1 MSRRSAPTGPTSASL
16 RVLLLLFV
24 GSGASALMY
33 EVIWFQLLQVI
44 IGSSAV
50 SLGVLL
56 GTFMGGMC
64 LGSWLLPRLSR
75 RSWHP
80 LRVYAALELGIGA
93 GALLLIWLMP
103 LVNDAYAAIG
113 GSVAVRAA
121 LAAICLLPPT
131 LLMGATL
138 PALARWIEV
147 SPRGIAWLGFLYA
160 GNIAGG
166 VLGSLAAGFY
176 VLRVY
181 DVSIGTYVAVVIN
194 ISIAVIALAVAGRT
208 AVHRSAEPIAMPPA
222 AKTARWVYVAI
233 ALSGLTALSAQVV
246 WTRLLALLFGGT
258 VYTFSLVLAVFLFG
272 LGVGSA
278 AGAIVSRRIRRP
290 RVALG
295 WCQSLLAPAMFLAA
309 YLLLAV
315 LPFERLPADVVT
327 DPTLRLFTDLRRCA
341 EVSVWGLSILWGASF
356 PIAP

>member
-1 MSRRSAPTGPTSASL
+1 MSRRSVPTGPTSASL

-93 GALLLIWLMP
+93 AALLLIWLMP

-121 LAAICLLPPT
+121 LTVICLLPPT

-147 SPRGIAWLGFLYA
+147 SPRGIAWLGFFYA

-181 DVSIGTYVAVVIN
+181 DVSIGTYVAVAIN
-194 ISIAVIALAVAGRT
+194 ISIAVVALPMAGRT
-208 AVHRSAEPIAMPPA
+208 AVHRSADPTAVSPS
-222 AKTARWVYVAI
+222 AKSPGAQWVYVAI

-272 LGVGSA
+272 LGVGST
-278 AGAIVSRRIRRP
+278 AGAILSRHIRQP

-295 WCQSLLAPAMFLAA
+295 WCQWLLAPAMFLGS
-309 YLLLAV
+309 YLLLAY
-315 LPFERLPADVVT
+315 LPFERLPAGVVT

-341 EVSVWGLSILWGASF
+341 EIVLPASIL
-356 PIAP
+356 